1 MAAQIYSFKTDIW
14 SVGIINYTILSLKQ
28 AYNGRTDEEILKKV
42 LTTDF
47 MADNDNFRMMSL
59 DGKHFMKKLCARSV
73 YGRFSAS

>member
-42 LTTDF
+42 VTTDF
-47 MADNDNFRMMSL
+47 MADNDNFRMMS
-59 DGKHFMKKLCARSV
+59 
-73 YGRFSAS
+73 